1 MAYFSK
7 LGKGNVVEEVYVIND
22 DIATSEQ
29 AGIDFIHNLYN
40 INSVIKQTFID
51 GSQRKNYGG
60 VGYKYDQTRDAF
72 IPPRV
77 FLSWVLNETTCKWE
91 PPVAKPQDGKIYI
104 WNETTKQWDLNE

>member
-40 INSVIKQTFID
+40 INSVIKQT
-51 GSQRKNYGG
+51 
-60 VGYKYDQTRDAF
+60 
-72 IPPRV
+72 
-77 FLSWVLNETTCKWE
+77 
-91 PPVAKPQDGKIYI
+91 